1 MKEAYGLMSNP
12 FLVFMCPK
20 CKNFTTAPVTQKR
33 RRCSY
38 CGHIIDISKT
48 SQAVFESGEVAAAA
62 VREFNASRGGDKFQ
76 QAVERS
82 REKLREL
89 LPSKVIDSKGLM
101 ETDESPSSVGK
112 IGRLIRLLETEAK
125 ENSCTLD
132 KLAQLAPEYQ
142 LNWRWVE
149 EQINKLSNQG
159 ILIFPKPWTVK
170 LVPTALE
177 ETQTPTTS
185 IDASME
191 IVAFLEE
198 LGSKASVVEIV
209 KHFQSQGVSQ
219 NSVEMSLNRLMKRGL
234 LYEPYPGVVS
244 LV

>member
-1 MKEAYGLMSNP
+1 MSKP

-48 SQAVFESGEVAAAA
+48 SQAVFESGEIAASA

-76 QAVERS
+76 RAVDRS

-89 LPSKVIDSKGLM
+89 LPSEEIDSQRLM
-101 ETDESPSSVGK
+101 ENDDRAASVGK
-112 IGRLIRLLETEAK
+112 IGRLMRLLETEAK

-132 KLAQLAPEYQ
+132 RLAQLAPEYQ

-149 EQINKLSNQG
+149 EQINRLSNQG
-159 ILIFPKPWTVK
+159 ILIFPKPWTIK
-170 LVPTALE
+170 LVPTAAE
-177 ETQTPTTS
+177 EPQVQTTT
-185 IDASME
+185 IDASTE
-191 IVAFLEE
+191 IVAFLER
-198 LGSKASVVEIV
+198 LGRKASVAEIV
-209 KHFQSQGVSQ
+209 EHFQSQGISQ
-219 NSVEMSLNRLMKRGL
+219 NSVETSLDRLMKRGL
-234 LYEPYPGVVS
+234 IYEPHPGMVG

>member
-1 MKEAYGLMSNP
+1 MEEARGLMSKP

-48 SQAVFESGEVAAAA
+48 SQAMFESGEIAAAA

-76 QAVERS
+76 RAVERS
-82 REKLREL
+82 RERLRDFM
-89 LPSKVIDSKGLM
+89 PSEVIDSQGLM
-101 ETDESPSSVGK
+101 ETDETPTSAGK
-112 IGRLIRLLETEAK
+112 IGRLMRLLETEAK
-125 ENSCTLD
+125 KKSCTLD
-132 KLAQLAPEYQ
+132 RLAELAPEYQ
-142 LNWRWVE
+142 LTWPWVE

-159 ILIFPKPWTVK
+159 VLIFPKPWTVR
-170 LVPTALE
+170 LIPTAPEGTHMSTTAIDVSKEILALLE
-177 ETQTPTTS
+177 TLGGS
-185 IDASME
+185 ASVAE
-191 IVAFLEE
+191 IVRHLQRRGA
-198 LGSKASVVEIV
+198 
-209 KHFQSQGVSQ
+209 SQ

-234 LYEPYPGVVS
+234 LYEPNPGRVS